1 MNKNNFPYL
10 RIGVSR
16 NPLPIYAS
24 YLNSDGKH
32 LIACNDD
39 IYIKIKD
46 DDIPFVGSVNFFV
59 LDSILKISP
68 NASFSVEENNLVIR
82 DGTGTTQLPI
92 LTTNFPNLTLDSLLD
107 SFTVTEDLYYALK
120 MAMSFRSKSD
130 SVYSNVCL
138 IEDKLISTDKY
149 RLFLRSFKEGVNST
163 KMGIDGNIF
172 STLQIGDRLGVDI
185 NKNAVVQ
192 WDSGFG
198 VFTINP
204 IDEFPHKKI
213 LSFVENATK
222 DLIPIS
228 TTDECIASCERLVP
242 VLLGEN
248 NAEIELKNE
257 GGKLTLLAESAVNGS
272 SKVILYNRCDDVF
285 NMYINFSSFK
295 NLPSGFDIFVN
306 EDKKDKLVLTKD
318 ETILILMG
326 REGV

>member
-1 MNKNNFPYL
+1 
-10 RIGVSR
+10 
-16 NPLPIYAS
+16 
-24 YLNSDGKH
+24 
-32 LIACNDD
+32 
-39 IYIKIKD
+39 
-46 DDIPFVGSVNFFV
+46 
-59 LDSILKISP
+59 LKISP